1 MNLTAIAPALRA
13 AFERLDYTAD
23 GLVRM
28 LGPDAHAAL
37 GRGEPVAVRRAC
49 TGELG
54 TLVRLLLVGD
64 EIADSEA
71 ESVLAPL
78 RLADAVASGL
88 VEATTNGVRAAIDV
102 RPFDI
107 GSGTRW
113 VFADLDESMR
123 VTETRPDHVLG
134 VGEASLSLLRA
145 TPRAQVASA
154 IDIGTGCGVQTLAA
168 LDHADRV
175 IATDITAR
183 CLDFTRATLALG
195 GIDPARVQIR
205 QGSWYEPVADEQA
218 ALLVANPPFV
228 VGSGTI
234 EHSYRD
240 SGLDLDGASELMIRG
255 AADRLAPG
263 GTAAMLASWIVA
275 DGDWRGRLAS
285 WLPDHGVDAWIVQ
298 RDVADPALYVG
309 TWMRDGG
316 LDPRDA
322 EAQRVGARWLDRFA
336 DAGVEGV
343 GFGFVFLR
351 RTDEPS
357 DILAEDLRHGFDDP
371 LGDEA
376 TAYFDRVAW
385 LRDNDVR
392 DARLQLTAG
401 AALERVA
408 TLDPDIGWA
417 DVVRRLHRPDGPRW
431 VHEIDESAAALLA
444 GLRHEGLPAA
454 DVAELLAVATGV
466 DGFDDQALDELL
478 TGLVRH
484 GLLRPDMHL

>member
-1 MNLTAIAPALRA
+1 VDLTAIAPALRA

-23 GLVRM
+23 GLLQM
-28 LGPDAHAAL
+28 LGADAHAAL

-64 EIADSEA
+64 VIANHEA
-71 ESVLAPL
+71 AAVLAPL
-78 RLADAVASGL
+78 ELDDAVAAGL
-88 VEATTNGVRAAIDV
+88 LEATPDGVRSAIDV

-123 VTETRPDHVLG
+123 IVGTRPDHVLG

-145 TPRAQVASA
+145 TPRGPVADA
-154 IDIGTGCGVQTLAA
+154 IDIGTGCGVQTVAA

-175 IATDITAR
+175 IATDITPR
-183 CLDFTRATLALG
+183 CLDFTRASVALN

-205 QGSWYEPVADEQA
+205 QGSWYEPVAAEQT

-263 GTAAMLASWIVA
+263 GTAAMLASWIVTS
-275 DGDWRGRLAS
+275 DDWRGRLAS
-285 WLPDHGVDAWIVQ
+285 WLPDHGIDAWIVQ
-298 RDVADPALYVG
+298 RDIADPALYVG

-316 LDPRDA
+316 LDPRDS
-322 EAQRVGARWLDRFA
+322 EAQQVAARWLDRFA
-336 DAGVEGV
+336 EAGVDGV

-351 RTDEPS
+351 RTGEPS

-376 TAYFDRVAW
+376 SAYFDRVAW
-385 LRDNDVR
+385 LRDHDVR
-392 DARLQLTAG
+392 DARLQLADG

-408 TLDPDIGWA
+408 TIDPESGWS

-431 VHEIDESAAALLA
+431 VHEVDDSAAALVA

-466 DGFDDQALDELL
+466 EGFDDRALDELL
-478 TGLVRH
+478 AGLVRH
-484 GLLRPDMHL
+484 GLLLPKTLP